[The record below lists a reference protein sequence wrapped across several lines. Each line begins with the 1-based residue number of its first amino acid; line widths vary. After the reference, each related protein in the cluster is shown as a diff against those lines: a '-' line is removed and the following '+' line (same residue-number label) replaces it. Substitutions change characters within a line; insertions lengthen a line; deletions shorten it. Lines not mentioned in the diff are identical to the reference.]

1 MATAFSL
8 LGTHWFYNT
17 ETGQLTQGNDLE
29 NLGNNL
35 VGGLGWHELNISGSA
50 TAAQAAAEAKKEFPS
65 GKTPTT
71 GGITPAKVAS
81 TAAGEAGASIPGV
94 GSIDD
99 AINFLKQGNIWERGA
114 EIIAGLILL
123 YVGLKAVT
131 TPAGAEPAK
140 RTFKDTAMSV
150 AKVAAK

>member
-35 VGGLGWHELNISGSA
+35 VGGAGWHELNITGSA
-50 TAAQAAAEAKKEFPS
+50 TAAQAAAEAKKEFPT
-65 GKTPTT
+65 GKAPTNAA
-71 GGITPAKVAS
+71 ITPQKIAS
-81 TAAGEAGASIPGV
+81 TAAGEAAQAIPGV
-94 GSIDD
+94 GNIDD
-99 AINFLKQGNIWERGA
+99 VLSFIKQGSIWERA
-114 EIIAGLILL
+114 VEILAGLILL
-123 YVGLKAVT
+123 YVGVKAIA

-140 RTFKDTAMSV
+140 RGLKETAASV
-150 AKVAAK
+150 AKVVAK